1 MKKINKPK
9 NKLKDQ
15 FNRIFLSK
23 AKIANIK
30 AFKGENEIKFAPMI
44 NLVFGKNSSGKSTIN
59 QSLRLFRQSY
69 GFNKLTPF
77 NYESPAELRGKGGLD
92 IDVGYSGLVNNGN
105 LNSKIAL
112 GVETG
117 IYLND
122 KKQISK
128 KKNLYTT
135 PINLKKNSTLVKT

>member
-1 MKKINKPK
+1 MKKTQKTK
-9 NKLKDQ
+9 KKLKDQ

-23 AKIANIK
+23 AKIGNIK
-30 AFKGENEIKFAPMI
+30 AFKGENEIQFAPMI

-69 GFNKLTPF
+69 GFDKLTPF
-77 NYESPAELRGKGGLD
+77 NYESPSEFRGKGGLD

-117 IYLND
+117 IYLNN

-128 KKNLYTT
+128 NKKSLHYTYKF
-135 PINLKKNSTLVKT
+135 KKNSILVRT